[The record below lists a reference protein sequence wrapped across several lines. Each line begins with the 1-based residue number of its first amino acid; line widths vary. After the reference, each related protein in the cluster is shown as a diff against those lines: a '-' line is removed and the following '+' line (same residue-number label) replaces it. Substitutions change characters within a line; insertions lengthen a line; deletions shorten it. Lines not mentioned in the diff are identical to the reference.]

1 MLSIVNGL
9 RNPWIVIGLV
19 AVLLIGG
26 AMWYG
31 STASAKYDAGVEVKA
46 HIKGNP
52 DATVKL
58 VEYSDFQCPACAQ
71 FQPVVAEIIAEYGDR
86 MSFEY
91 RHFPLTQ
98 IHRLAEPAARAAEA
112 AGQQG
117 KFFEFHDL
125 LFVNQATWAQSTNPA
140 QFFVQY
146 ATELGLDVDQ
156 FMRQQRSTILRDQVR
171 AQFNEARDLGFTGTP
186 SFVLNGQVMK
196 FNSFDEFKAQIVA
209 AIDPSIDLTPAV
221 EVGGE
226 TTITPAVEATPEVKF
241 GI

>member
-1 MLSIVNGL
+1 MK
-9 RNPWIVIGLV
+9 NPWVIVGLI
-19 AVLLIGG
+19 AVVLIGG

-31 STASAKYDAGVEVKA
+31 SVAGAKYDEGVTEKS

-52 DATVKL
+52 DAAVKL

-71 FQPVVAEIIAEYGDR
+71 FQPVIAEIVAEYGDR
-86 MSFEY
+86 LSFEY
-91 RHFPLTQ
+91 RHFPLSQ

-117 KFFEFHDL
+117 KIFEFHDL
-125 LFVNQATWAQSTNPA
+125 LFTNQTTWANSTNPA

-146 ATELGLDVDQ
+146 ATELDLDIDQ
-156 FMRQQRSTILRDQVR
+156 FMRQQRSTILRDRVR
-171 AQFNEARDLGFTGTP
+171 SQFNEARGLGFTGTP
-186 SFVLNGQVMK
+186 SFVLNGKVMQ

-209 AIDPSIDLTPAV
+209 AIDPTIDLTPAAEV
-221 EVGGE
+221 VGGE
-226 TTITPAVEATPEVKF
+226 ASDTPAIQATPEVKF